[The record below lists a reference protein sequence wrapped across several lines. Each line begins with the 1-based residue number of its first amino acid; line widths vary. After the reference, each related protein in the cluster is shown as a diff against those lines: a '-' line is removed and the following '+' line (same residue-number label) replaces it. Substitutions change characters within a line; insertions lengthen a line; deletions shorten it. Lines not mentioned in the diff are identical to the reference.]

1 VVTPLDARFSER
13 AVFRRLLSIY
23 GKASAIAVFG
33 GGALFGFGLDLHGRQ
48 ILVGVVLI
56 APLAFFVTFLCDLA
70 TIRIAFRPV
79 GAFLRAPTSPASE
92 VAAFAL
98 VRAVNLPVLTAL
110 RVMGVH
116 APAAALSITLLM
128 LLFNRMIDLG
138 IGHAQILML
147 WVLVGFVG
155 VGHAVIEYFLV
166 GDAMRPLIRAIWPYV
181 VQLPAAARERIITVR
196 MRRTLLL
203 VSGFVVFVP
212 LLVLGFSVMVK
223 VTNLLLSLGVQD
235 IVGLTAPLYGWIATL
250 IATSM
255 TVAVFMAMMTA
266 RDVMRGAHEMSEGME
281 RIERNEFDAPLIVT
295 DASEF
300 APLYEGFNTMA
311 GRLKASIE
319 AQEKRVAELTAL
331 HEVGLALSATLDLDE
346 LLHRSLRAVVGRLGF
361 ERALVWLA
369 DETHLAG
376 GRSVGGAAEAATR
389 VADLAVRL
397 DDASAPL
404 VRIFRA
410 DKPVLFRNM
419 ADADDP
425 SVRALAAHLGV
436 ESLLGAPMIT
446 KSRRI
451 GIVAVDNGL
460 SGRPVSE
467 AASDLLFTI
476 GSQIAAAVESAQLY
490 QEVELQ
496 RQTLEVRVR
505 ERTAA
510 LARATDEAHE
520 ARAAAERANQAKSTF
535 LASMSHEIRT
545 PMNGVIG
552 MTSLLLDSEL
562 TPGQREHAEIVRKSA
577 EALLTVI
584 NDILDFS
591 KIEAGRLT
599 LETVPLDLGLIVE
612 EVGVLLAGAA
622 QDKGIDLIV
631 RVSSDVPRR
640 VIGDPGRLRQVL
652 LNLAGNAVK
661 FTAHGYVMLEIECT
675 QPAKDDV
682 ELRLAVT
689 DTGIGIP
696 ADKLEHIFD
705 KFTQVDASTTR
716 RYGGTG
722 LGLAISRELIVLMG
736 GTLHVESRLGEGSTF
751 WAQIRLPRASDV
763 AGETKPVVALEGL
776 RVLIVDDN
784 AVNRRVVRELLV
796 RWRMR
801 TDEVDSG
808 EAAVAALRAA
818 VVSNDAFA
826 LALVDFHMPG
836 MDGEALGRAIKSEP
850 QIANTSLILLS
861 SVGVRGEGRRFRD
874 AGFAAALTK
883 PVRASQ
889 LLDALTEAW
898 IGRAGA
904 AVGPSVEHPRR
915 PASDAGRSRLHLNVL
930 VVEDNPVNQQ
940 VAAGMLGTLGCHVEV
955 ARSGVVALERLRQHP
970 YDIVFMD
977 CEMPEMDGYEATAE
991 IRRRQGAGPR
1001 IPIVAMTAHA
1011 MDGDRERCLEA
1022 GMDDYVSKPLQASVL
1037 EAIVRR
1043 WAPSGGNGSRERTRR
1058 AAPPAPAASV
1068 VDAGR
1073 LSELRGILAGDGDP
1087 TTFIG
1092 VIEGFLADTAERL
1105 ATLRQAIARADAAA
1119 IRQLAHALSGS
1130 LLNLGISRMA
1140 TLAMTLED
1148 HAGRGDVTKAPALT
1162 QQLEEEFASVRA
1174 ALAPELQGAKR

>member
-1 VVTPLDARFSER
+1 VVTPLDDRFSER
-13 AVFRRLLSIY
+13 AVFRRLLAIY

-33 GGALFGFGLDLHGRQ
+33 GGALFGFGLDLDHRQ
-48 ILVGVVLI
+48 ILLGVIVI

-70 TIRIAFRPV
+70 SMRLAFRPV
-79 GAFLRAPTSPASE
+79 GLFLRETPPASPE
-92 VAAFAL
+92 VAASAL

-110 RVMGVH
+110 RVIGVH

-128 LLFNRMIDLG
+128 LIFNRTMALAIAPG
-138 IGHAQILML
+138 QIVML

-166 GDAMRPLIRAIWPYV
+166 GDAVRPLIRRIWPYV
-181 VQLPAAARERIITVR
+181 EMLPAAARDRIITVR

-203 VSGFVVFVP
+203 VSAFVVFVP
-212 LLVLGFSVMVK
+212 LLVLGFTVMVK
-223 VTNLLLSLGVQD
+223 VSNLLTSLGVHD
-235 IVGLTAPLYGWIATL
+235 VAGLTAPLYGWIATL
-250 IATSM
+250 VATST

-281 RIERNEFDAPLIVT
+281 RIERNQFDAPLVVT

-311 GRLKASIE
+311 GRLKGSIE

-346 LLHRSLRAVVGRLGF
+346 LLERSLSTVVGRLGF
-361 ERALVWLA
+361 ERAVVWLA
-369 DETHLAG
+369 DDTRLAG
-376 GRSVGGAAEAATR
+376 GRSVGGPATSAAR
-389 VADLAVRL
+389 VAALAWAL
-397 DDASAPL
+397 DDATAPL
-404 VRIFRA
+404 VRILRA
-410 DKPVLFRNM
+410 DRPVLLEHMRR
-419 ADADDP
+419 ADDP
-425 SVRALAAHLGV
+425 ALRTLAEILGV
-436 ESLLGAPMIT
+436 DSLLGAPMIT
-446 KSRRI
+446 KSRRV
-451 GIVAVDNGL
+451 GIVAVDNGVA
-460 SGRPVSE
+460 GRPVSA

-490 QEVELQ
+490 REVERQ
-496 RQTLEVRVR
+496 RQTLEIRVQ

-562 TPGQREHAEIVRKSA
+562 TAIQREHAEIVRKSA

-599 LETVPLDLGLIVE
+599 LETVPVDLGLIVE

-631 RVSSDVPRR
+631 RVSPDVPRQ
-640 VIGDPGRLRQVL
+640 VVGDPGRLRQVL

-661 FTAHGYVMLEIECT
+661 FTAHGHVLLEVECLSR
-675 QPAKDDV
+675 AADEV
-682 ELRLAVT
+682 ALRLAVT

-696 ADKLEHIFD
+696 ADKLAHIFD

-722 LGLAISRELIVLMG
+722 LGLAISRELIGLMG
-736 GTLHVESRLGEGSTF
+736 GRLCVQSRLGEGSTF
-751 WAQIRLPRASDV
+751 WAEVRLPLTVDV
-763 AGETKPVVALEGL
+763 AGEPRPVVTLDGVRA
-776 RVLIVDDN
+776 LIVDDN
-784 AVNRRVVRELLV
+784 AVNRRVLRELLA
-796 RWRMR
+796 RWGLR

-808 EAAVAALRAA
+808 EAALTALRAA
-818 VVSNDAFA
+818 VLAGDAFK
-826 LALVDFHMPG
+826 LAIVDFHMPG
-836 MDGEALGRAIKSEP
+836 MDGEALGRVISSDRAL
-850 QIANTSLILLS
+850 AGTSLILLS
-861 SVGVRGEGRRFRD
+861 SVSLRGEARRFRD

-889 LLDALTEAW
+889 LLDILTETW
-898 IGRAGA
+898 IERSGLVVTAGA
-904 AVGPSVEHPRR
+904 AHPRR
-915 PASDAGRSRLHLNVL
+915 PAHDGGRGRLHLNVL

-940 VAAGMLGTLGCHVEV
+940 VASGMLGKLGCHVEL
-955 ARSGVVALERLRQHP
+955 ARSGVEALERLQRRR
-970 YDIVFMD
+970 YDVVFMD
-977 CEMPEMDGYEATAE
+977 CEMPEMDGYAATAE
-991 IRRRQGAGPR
+991 IRRRHAAPR
-1001 IPIVAMTAHA
+1001 LPIVAMTAHA
-1011 MDGDRERCLEA
+1011 MEGDRERCLAA
-1022 GMDDYVSKPLQASVL
+1022 GMDDYVSKPLQAPAL

-1043 WAPSGGNGSRERTRR
+1043 WASVVDD
-1058 AAPPAPAASV
+1058 AVPAPASPAEATRPV
-1068 VDAGR
+1068 AAAVDAAR

-1087 TTFIG
+1087 STYIG
-1092 VIEGFLADTAERL
+1092 VIQAFLVDTMTRL
-1105 ATLRQAIARADAAA
+1105 DTLRQAVARADDVTVL
-1119 IRQLAHALSGS
+1119 QLAHALTGS

-1140 TLAMTLED
+1140 ALTQTLED
-1148 HAGRGDVTKAPALT
+1148 RAGRRDLADVAKLV
-1162 QQLEEEFASVRA
+1162 QRLEDEFAGVRL
-1174 ALAPELQGAKR
+1174 ALGPELEGVKR